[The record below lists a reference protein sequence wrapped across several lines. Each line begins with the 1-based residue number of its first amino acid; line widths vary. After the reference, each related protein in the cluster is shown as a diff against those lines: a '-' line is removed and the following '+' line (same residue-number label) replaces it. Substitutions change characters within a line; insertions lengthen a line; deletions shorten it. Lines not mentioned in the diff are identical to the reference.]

1 MTLEQFQTAINGKL
15 FIELNSQSTVS
26 TFTDNTTEPNQFR
39 VAADNAGVLVFLTTI
54 KKIYAKGYYY
64 GGDFDA
70 ILPRI
75 VTLED
80 QIKSLGTPL
89 ENLVS
94 RVAKNESDITDINGL
109 IGDAQAA
116 DSILGKIANIENEL
130 KTITGGQTVSD
141 AVDSYLATTL
151 DGKVAELGYL
161 KSTDKE
167 FTDLSSAVTA
177 VQNALADKAAQADFS
192 ALVAKLG
199 TDDWNQSTD
208 GTVVTVINNLRQ
220 STQSLQS
227 DYSALSNT
235 ISGIPRFQIQVC
247 ELNTDTKLPSISNPD
262 PATIYLCPSPEDEA
276 EGNTDMYT
284 EWIYIN
290 RNAGKYDTQEP
301 PQPLAP
307 DYKWEKIGRQA
318 FKMNNYLDKDTINK
332 MLDDLKTY
340 VNQQVE
346 GLTAEKIAQITTNQT
361 NIGNLQTA
369 VQAIQQS
376 LAILLDSD
384 GHFLLTGEDI
394 KTTKDSNSQ
403 TIATDI
409 ATLKSGKLD
418 TTAINW
424 VIISE

>member
-89 ENLVS
+89 ENLVK
-94 RVAKNESDITDINGL
+94 RVAQNESDITDINKL

-116 DSILGKIANIENEL
+116 DSILGKIANIENDL

-141 AVDSYLATTL
+141 AVDSYLATKL

-199 TDDWNQSTD
+199 TDDWNQSTS
-208 GTVVTVINNLRQ
+208 GTVVSVINDLKQ
-220 STQSLQS
+220 STQTLQT

-332 MLDDLKTY
+332 MLEDLKTY
-340 VNQQVE
+340 VNQQIE

>member
-89 ENLVS
+89 ENLVN
-94 RVAKNESDITDINGL
+94 RVAQNKSDITNINEL
-109 IGDAQAA
+109 IGNAQAA

-130 KTITGGQTVSD
+130 KTITGGQTVAD
-141 AVDSYLATTL
+141 AVDSYLAKTL

-161 KSTDKE
+161 KSTDKK

-199 TDDWNQSTD
+199 TDDWNQSTS
-208 GTVVTVINNLRQ
+208 GTVVSVINDLKQ
-220 STQSLQS
+220 STQTLQT

-394 KTTKDSNSQ
+394 KTSKDSNSQ

>member
-94 RVAKNESDITDINGL
+94 RVAKNESDITDINAL

-116 DSILGKIANIENEL
+116 DSILGKIANIENDL

-141 AVDSYLATTL
+141 AVDSYLATKL

-220 STQSLQS
+220 STQSLQT
-227 DYSALSNT
+227 DYSALSNA

-262 PATIYLCPSPEDEA
+262 HATIYLCPSPADEA

-307 DYKWEKIGRQA
+307 DYKWEKLGRQA
-318 FKMNNYLDKDTINK
+318 FKMNNYLDKDQI
-332 MLDDLKTY
+332 DAIVGDLTKY
-340 VNQQVE
+340 IDQKVE

-376 LAILLDSD
+376 LSILLDSD

>member
-94 RVAKNESDITDINGL
+94 RVAQNESDITDINAL

-220 STQSLQS
+220 STQSLQT
-227 DYSALSNT
+227 DYSALSNA

-262 PATIYLCPSPEDEA
+262 PATIYLCPSPADEA

-307 DYKWEKIGRQA
+307 DYKWEKLGRQA
-318 FKMNNYLDKDTINK
+318 FKMNNYLDKDQI
-332 MLDDLKTY
+332 DAIVGDLTKY
-340 VNQQVE
+340 IDQKVE

-369 VQAIQQS
+369 VQAIQRS
-376 LAILLDSD
+376 LSILLDSD

-394 KTTKDSNSQ
+394 KTTKDLNSQ

>member
-94 RVAKNESDITDINGL
+94 RVAKNESDITNINGL

-151 DGKVAELGYL
+151 DGKVTELGYL

-199 TDDWNQSTD
+199 TDDWNQSTS
-208 GTVVTVINNLRQ
+208 GTVVSVINNLRQ
-220 STQSLQS
+220 STQTLQT

-262 PATIYLCPSPEDEA
+262 PATIYLCPSPADEA

-340 VNQQVE
+340 VDQQVE

-376 LAILLDSD
+376 LSILLDSE

>member
-94 RVAKNESDITDINGL
+94 RVAKNESDINNINGL

-151 DGKVAELGYL
+151 DGKVTELGYL
-161 KSTDKE
+161 KSTEKE

-199 TDDWNQSTD
+199 TDDWNQSTS
-208 GTVVTVINNLRQ
+208 GTVVSVINNLRQ
-220 STQSLQS
+220 STQSLQT

-262 PATIYLCPSPEDEA
+262 PATIYLCPSPADEA

-340 VNQQVE
+340 VDQQVE

-376 LAILLDSD
+376 LSILLDSE

>member
-94 RVAKNESDITDINGL
+94 RVAKNESDITDINAL

-141 AVDSYLATTL
+141 AVDSYLAKKL

-167 FTDLSSAVTA
+167 FIDLSSAVTA

-220 STQSLQS
+220 STQSLQT
-227 DYSALSNT
+227 DYSALSNA

-262 PATIYLCPSPEDEA
+262 HATIYLCPSPEDEA

-340 VNQQVE
+340 VNQQVD

>member
-94 RVAKNESDITDINGL
+94 RVAQNESDITDINAL

-151 DGKVAELGYL
+151 DGK
-161 KSTDKE
+161 S
-167 FTDLSSAVTA
+167 
-177 VQNALADKAAQADFS
+177 
-192 ALVAKLG
+192 
-199 TDDWNQSTD
+199 
-208 GTVVTVINNLRQ
+208 
-220 STQSLQS
+220 
-227 DYSALSNT
+227 
-235 ISGIPRFQIQVC
+235 
-247 ELNTDTKLPSISNPD
+247 
-262 PATIYLCPSPEDEA
+262 
-276 EGNTDMYT
+276 
-284 EWIYIN
+284 
-290 RNAGKYDTQEP
+290 
-301 PQPLAP
+301 
-307 DYKWEKIGRQA
+307 
-318 FKMNNYLDKDTINK
+318 
-332 MLDDLKTY
+332 
-340 VNQQVE
+340 
-346 GLTAEKIAQITTNQT
+346 
-361 NIGNLQTA
+361 
-369 VQAIQQS
+369 
-376 LAILLDSD
+376 
-384 GHFLLTGEDI
+384 
-394 KTTKDSNSQ
+394 
-403 TIATDI
+403 
-409 ATLKSGKLD
+409 
-418 TTAINW
+418 
-424 VIISE
+424 

>member
-151 DGKVAELGYL
+151 DGKVTELGYL

-199 TDDWNQSTD
+199 TDDWNQSTS
-208 GTVVTVINNLRQ
+208 GTVVSVINNLRQ
-220 STQSLQS
+220 STQTLQT

-262 PATIYLCPSPEDEA
+262 PATIYLCPSPADEA

-340 VNQQVE
+340 VDQQVE

-376 LAILLDSD
+376 LSILLDSE

>member
-94 RVAKNESDITDINGL
+94 RVAQNESDITDINAL

-199 TDDWNQSTD
+199 TDNWNQSTD

-220 STQSLQS
+220 STQSLQT
-227 DYSALSNT
+227 DYSALSNA

-262 PATIYLCPSPEDEA
+262 PATIYLCPSPADEA

-307 DYKWEKIGRQA
+307 DYKWEKLGRQA
-318 FKMNNYLDKDTINK
+318 FKMNNYLDKDQI
-332 MLDDLKTY
+332 DAIVGDLTKY
-340 VNQQVE
+340 IDQKVE

-369 VQAIQQS
+369 VQAIQRS
-376 LAILLDSD
+376 LSILLDSD

-394 KTTKDSNSQ
+394 KTTKDLNSQ

>member
-94 RVAKNESDITDINGL
+94 RVAKNESDITHINEL

-199 TDDWNQSTD
+199 TDDWNQSTS
-208 GTVVTVINNLRQ
+208 GTVVSVINDLKQ
-220 STQSLQS
+220 STQTLQT

-307 DYKWEKIGRQA
+307 DYKWEKI
-318 FKMNNYLDKDTINK
+318 
-332 MLDDLKTY
+332 
-340 VNQQVE
+340 
-346 GLTAEKIAQITTNQT
+346 
-361 NIGNLQTA
+361 
-369 VQAIQQS
+369 
-376 LAILLDSD
+376 LL
-384 GHFLLTGEDI
+384 
-394 KTTKDSNSQ
+394 N
-403 TIATDI
+403 
-409 ATLKSGKLD
+409 
-418 TTAINW
+418 
-424 VIISE
+424 

>member
-94 RVAKNESDITDINGL
+94 RVAKNESDITNINGL

-151 DGKVAELGYL
+151 DGKVTELGYL

-199 TDDWNQSTD
+199 TDDWNQSTS
-208 GTVVTVINNLRQ
+208 GTVVSVINNLRQ
-220 STQSLQS
+220 STQTLQT

-262 PATIYLCPSPEDEA
+262 PATIYLCPSPADEA

-301 PQPLAP
+301 PHPLAP

-376 LAILLDSD
+376 LSILLDSE

>member
-89 ENLVS
+89 ENLVN
-94 RVAKNESDITDINGL
+94 RVAQNESDITDINEL
-109 IGDAQAA
+109 IGNAQAA

-130 KTITGGQTVSD
+130 KTITGGQTVAD

-199 TDDWNQSTD
+199 TDDWNQSTS
-208 GTVVTVINNLRQ
+208 GTVVSVINDLKQ
-220 STQSLQS
+220 STQTLQT

-376 LAILLDSD
+376 LSILLDSD

>member
-94 RVAKNESDITDINGL
+94 RVAKNESDINNINGL

-141 AVDSYLATTL
+141 AVDSYLAKTL

-161 KSTDKE
+161 KSTNKE

-199 TDDWNQSTD
+199 TDGWDQSTS
-208 GTVVTVINNLRQ
+208 GTVVSVINNLRQ
-220 STQSLQS
+220 STQTLQT

-262 PATIYLCPSPEDEA
+262 PATIYLCPSPADEA

-340 VNQQVE
+340 VDQQVE

-376 LAILLDSD
+376 LSILLDSE

>member
-94 RVAKNESDITDINGL
+94 RVAKTESDITDINEL
-109 IGDAQAA
+109 IGNAQAA

-199 TDDWNQSTD
+199 TDDWNQSTS
-208 GTVVTVINNLRQ
+208 GTVVSVINDLKQ
-220 STQSLQS
+220 STQTLQT

>member
-94 RVAKNESDITDINGL
+94 RVAKTESDITDINEL
-109 IGDAQAA
+109 IGNAQAA

-199 TDDWNQSTD
+199 TDDWNQSTS
-208 GTVVTVINNLRQ
+208 GTVVSVINDLKQ
-220 STQSLQS
+220 STQTLQT

-332 MLDDLKTY
+332 MLADLKTY
-340 VNQQVE
+340 VNQQIE

>member
-75 VTLED
+75 VTLEE
-80 QIKSLGTPL
+80 QITSLGTPL
-89 ENLVS
+89 ENLVN
-94 RVAKNESDITDINGL
+94 RVAQNESGITDINKL

-220 STQSLQS
+220 STQTLQS

-262 PATIYLCPSPEDEA
+262 PATIYLCPSPADEA

-307 DYKWEKIGRQA
+307 DYKWEKLGRQA
-318 FKMNNYLDKDTINK
+318 FKMNNYLDKDQI
-332 MLDDLKTY
+332 DAIVGDLTKY
-340 VNQQVE
+340 IDQKVE

-376 LAILLDSD
+376 LSILLDSD

>member
-94 RVAKNESDITDINGL
+94 RVTKNESDITDINGL

-220 STQSLQS
+220 STQTLQS

-262 PATIYLCPSPEDEA
+262 PATIYLCPSPADEA

-307 DYKWEKIGRQA
+307 DYKWEKLGRQA
-318 FKMNNYLDKDTINK
+318 FKMNNYLDKDQIDAIVN
-332 MLDDLKTY
+332 DLTTY
-340 VNQQVE
+340 IDQKVE

>member
-94 RVAKNESDITDINGL
+94 RVAKTESDITDINEL
-109 IGDAQAA
+109 IGNAQAA

-161 KSTDKE
+161 KSTDKD

-199 TDDWNQSTD
+199 TDDWNQSTS
-208 GTVVTVINNLRQ
+208 GTVVSVINDLKQ
-220 STQSLQS
+220 STQTLQT

-247 ELNTDTKLPSISNPD
+247 ELNKDTKLPSISNPD

>member
-94 RVAKNESDITDINGL
+94 RVAKNESDINNINGL

-116 DSILGKIANIENEL
+116 DSILGKIAKIENEL

-151 DGKVAELGYL
+151 DGKVTELGYL

-177 VQNALADKAAQADFS
+177 VQNALADKAAQVDFS

-199 TDDWNQSTD
+199 TDDWNQSTS
-208 GTVVTVINNLRQ
+208 GTVVSVINNLRQ
-220 STQSLQS
+220 STQSLQT

-262 PATIYLCPSPEDEA
+262 PATIYLCPSPADEA

-340 VNQQVE
+340 VDQQVE

-376 LAILLDSD
+376 LSILLDSE

>member
-151 DGKVAELGYL
+151 DGKVTELGYL
-161 KSTDKE
+161 KSTDKK

-199 TDDWNQSTD
+199 TDDWNQSTS
-208 GTVVTVINNLRQ
+208 GTVVSVINNLRQ
-220 STQSLQS
+220 STQTLQT

-262 PATIYLCPSPEDEA
+262 PATIYLCPSPADEA

-340 VNQQVE
+340 VDQQVE

-376 LAILLDSD
+376 LSILLDSE

>member
-94 RVAKNESDITDINGL
+94 RVAKNESDITDINAL

-220 STQSLQS
+220 STQSLQT
-227 DYSALSNT
+227 DYSALSNA

-262 PATIYLCPSPEDEA
+262 TATIYLCPSPADEA

-307 DYKWEKIGRQA
+307 DYKWEKLGRQA
-318 FKMNNYLDKDTINK
+318 FKMNNYLDKDQI
-332 MLDDLKTY
+332 DAIVGDLTKY
-340 VNQQVE
+340 IDQKVE

-376 LAILLDSD
+376 LSILLDSD

>member
-94 RVAKNESDITDINGL
+94 RVAKNESDITDINAL

-116 DSILGKIANIENEL
+116 DSILGKIANIENDL

-220 STQSLQS
+220 STQSLQT
-227 DYSALSNT
+227 DYSALSNA

-262 PATIYLCPSPEDEA
+262 TATIYLCPSPADEA

-307 DYKWEKIGRQA
+307 DYKWEKLGRQA
-318 FKMNNYLDKDTINK
+318 FKMNNYLDKDQI
-332 MLDDLKTY
+332 DAIVGDLTKY
-340 VNQQVE
+340 IDQKVE

-376 LAILLDSD
+376 LSILLDSD

>member
-94 RVAKNESDITDINGL
+94 RVAKNESDINNINVL

-151 DGKVAELGYL
+151 DGKVTELGYL

-199 TDDWNQSTD
+199 TDDWNQSTS
-208 GTVVTVINNLRQ
+208 GTVVSVINNLRQ
-220 STQSLQS
+220 STQTLQT

-262 PATIYLCPSPEDEA
+262 PATIYLCPSPADEA

-340 VNQQVE
+340 VDQQVE

-376 LAILLDSD
+376 LSILLDSE

>member
-94 RVAKNESDITDINGL
+94 RVAKNESDINNINGL

-151 DGKVAELGYL
+151 DGKVTELGYL

-199 TDDWNQSTD
+199 TDDWNQSTS
-208 GTVVTVINNLRQ
+208 GTVVSVINNLRQ
-220 STQSLQS
+220 STQTLQT

-262 PATIYLCPSPEDEA
+262 PATIYLCPSPADEA

-376 LAILLDSD
+376 LSILLDSE

>member
-94 RVAKNESDITDINGL
+94 RVAKNESDITDINDL

-167 FTDLSSAVTA
+167 FTDLSCAVTA

-199 TDDWNQSTD
+199 TDDWNQSTS
-208 GTVVTVINNLRQ
+208 GTVVSVINDLKQ
-220 STQSLQS
+220 STQTLQT

-290 RNAGKYDTQEP
+290 SNAGKYDTEEP
-301 PQPLAP
+301 PQPLAT
-307 DYKWEKIGRQA
+307 DYKWKKISSKA
-318 FKMNNYLDKDTINK
+318 IKMNN
-332 MLDDLKTY
+332 
-340 VNQQVE
+340 
-346 GLTAEKIAQITTNQT
+346 
-361 NIGNLQTA
+361 
-369 VQAIQQS
+369 
-376 LAILLDSD
+376 
-384 GHFLLTGEDI
+384 
-394 KTTKDSNSQ
+394 
-403 TIATDI
+403 
-409 ATLKSGKLD
+409 
-418 TTAINW
+418 
-424 VIISE
+424 

>member
-94 RVAKNESDITDINGL
+94 RVAKNESDINNINGL

-151 DGKVAELGYL
+151 DGKVADLGYL
-161 KSTDKE
+161 KSTNKE

-199 TDDWNQSTD
+199 TDDWNQSTS
-208 GTVVTVINNLRQ
+208 GTVVSVINNLRQ
-220 STQSLQS
+220 STQTLQT

-262 PATIYLCPSPEDEA
+262 PATIYLCPSPADEA

-376 LAILLDSD
+376 LSILLDSE

>member
-94 RVAKNESDITDINGL
+94 RVAKNESDINNINGL

-151 DGKVAELGYL
+151 DGKVTELGYL

-199 TDDWNQSTD
+199 TDDWNQSTS
-208 GTVVTVINNLRQ
+208 GTVVSVINNLRQ
-220 STQSLQS
+220 STQTLQT

-262 PATIYLCPSPEDEA
+262 PATIYLCPSPADEA

-340 VNQQVE
+340 VDQQVE
-346 GLTAEKIAQITTNQT
+346 GLTAEKITQITTNQT

-376 LAILLDSD
+376 LSILLDSE

>member
-141 AVDSYLATTL
+141 AVDSYLAKTL

-177 VQNALADKAAQADFS
+177 VQNALANKAAQADFS

-199 TDDWNQSTD
+199 TDGWDQSTS
-208 GTVVTVINNLRQ
+208 GTVVSVINNLRQ
-220 STQSLQS
+220 STQTLQT

-262 PATIYLCPSPEDEA
+262 PATIYLCPSPADEA

-340 VNQQVE
+340 VDQQVE

-376 LAILLDSD
+376 LSILLDSE

>member
-199 TDDWNQSTD
+199 TDDWNQSTS
-208 GTVVTVINNLRQ
+208 GTVVSVINDLKQ
-220 STQSLQS
+220 STQTLQT

-394 KTTKDSNSQ
+394 KTTKDLNSQ

>member
-75 VTLED
+75 VTLEE
-80 QIKSLGTPL
+80 QITSLGTPL

-94 RVAKNESDITDINGL
+94 RVAKNESDITDINAL

-141 AVDSYLATTL
+141 AVDSYLAKKL

-220 STQSLQS
+220 STQSLQT
-227 DYSALSNT
+227 DYSALSNA

-262 PATIYLCPSPEDEA
+262 PATIYLCPSPADEA

-307 DYKWEKIGRQA
+307 DYKWEKLGRQA
-318 FKMNNYLDKDTINK
+318 FKMNNYLDKDQIDAIVKDLTTYINQK
-332 MLDDLKTY
+332 
-340 VNQQVE
+340 VE

-376 LAILLDSD
+376 LSILLDSD

>member
-151 DGKVAELGYL
+151 DGKVTELGYL

-199 TDDWNQSTD
+199 TDDWNQSTS
-208 GTVVTVINNLRQ
+208 GTVVSVINNLRQ
-220 STQSLQS
+220 STQTLQT

-262 PATIYLCPSPEDEA
+262 PATIYLCPSPADEA

-301 PQPLAP
+301 PKPLAP

-340 VNQQVE
+340 VDQQVE

-376 LAILLDSD
+376 LSILLDSE

>member
-94 RVAKNESDITDINGL
+94 RVAKNESDITDINVL
-109 IGDAQAA
+109 IGDAKAA
-116 DSILGKIANIENEL
+116 DSILGKIANIEDEL

-141 AVDSYLATTL
+141 AVDSYLAKTL

-192 ALVAKLG
+192 ALVTKLG
-199 TDDWNQSTD
+199 TDGWNQSTS
-208 GTVVTVINNLRQ
+208 GTVVSVINNLRQ
-220 STQSLQS
+220 STQTLQT

-262 PATIYLCPSPEDEA
+262 PATIYLCPSPADEA

-301 PQPLAP
+301 HQPLAP

-340 VNQQVE
+340 VDQQVE

-376 LAILLDSD
+376 LSILLDSE

>member
-94 RVAKNESDITDINGL
+94 RVAKNESDITNINGL

-141 AVDSYLATTL
+141 AVDSYLAKTL

-199 TDDWNQSTD
+199 TDDWNQSTS
-208 GTVVTVINNLRQ
+208 GTVVSVINNLRQ
-220 STQSLQS
+220 STQTLQT

-262 PATIYLCPSPEDEA
+262 PATIYLCPSPADEA

-376 LAILLDSD
+376 LSILLDSE

>member
-94 RVAKNESDITDINGL
+94 RVAKNESDINNINGL

-151 DGKVAELGYL
+151 DGKVTELGYL

-177 VQNALADKAAQADFS
+177 VQNALADKAAQVDFS

-199 TDDWNQSTD
+199 TDDWNQSTS
-208 GTVVTVINNLRQ
+208 GTVVSVINNLRQ
-220 STQSLQS
+220 STQSLQT

-262 PATIYLCPSPEDEA
+262 PATIYLCPSPADEA

-340 VNQQVE
+340 VDQQVE

-376 LAILLDSD
+376 LSILLDSE

>member
-94 RVAKNESDITDINGL
+94 RVAKNESDINNINVL

-130 KTITGGQTVSD
+130 NTITGGQTVSD
-141 AVDSYLATTL
+141 AVDSYLAKTL

-161 KSTDKE
+161 KSTNKE

-199 TDDWNQSTD
+199 TDGWDQSTS
-208 GTVVTVINNLRQ
+208 GTVVSVINNLRQ
-220 STQSLQS
+220 STQTLQT

-262 PATIYLCPSPEDEA
+262 PATIYLCPSPADEA

-340 VNQQVE
+340 VDQQVE

-376 LAILLDSD
+376 LSILLDSE

>member
-94 RVAKNESDITDINGL
+94 RVAQNESDITDINAL

-130 KTITGGQTVSD
+130 KTITDGQTVAD

-161 KSTDKE
+161 KSTDKK

-220 STQSLQS
+220 STQSLQT
-227 DYSALSNT
+227 DYSALSNA

-262 PATIYLCPSPEDEA
+262 PATIYLCPSPADEA

-307 DYKWEKIGRQA
+307 DYKWEKLGRQA
-318 FKMNNYLDKDTINK
+318 FKMNNYLDKDQI
-332 MLDDLKTY
+332 DAIVGDLTKY
-340 VNQQVE
+340 IDQKVE

-376 LAILLDSD
+376 LSILLDSD

>member
-116 DSILGKIANIENEL
+116 DSILGKIAKIENEL

-151 DGKVAELGYL
+151 DGKVTELGYL

-199 TDDWNQSTD
+199 TDDWNQSTS
-208 GTVVTVINNLRQ
+208 GTVVSVINNLRQ
-220 STQSLQS
+220 STQTLQT

-262 PATIYLCPSPEDEA
+262 PATIYLCPSPADEA

-340 VNQQVE
+340 VDQQVE

-376 LAILLDSD
+376 LSILLDSE

>member
-94 RVAKNESDITDINGL
+94 RVAKNESDITDINAL

-141 AVDSYLATTL
+141 AVDSYLAKKL

-220 STQSLQS
+220 STQTLQS

-247 ELNTDTKLPSISNPD
+247 ELNIDTKLPSISNPD
-262 PATIYLCPSPEDEA
+262 PATIYLCPSPADEA

-307 DYKWEKIGRQA
+307 DYKWEKLGRQA
-318 FKMNNYLDKDTINK
+318 FKMNNYLDKDQI
-332 MLDDLKTY
+332 DAIVGDLTKY
-340 VNQQVE
+340 IDQKVE

-376 LAILLDSD
+376 LSILLDSD